1 MDKIKI
7 SELMRPIDVF
17 PAIPSDAT
25 FMDGVVALEEAN
37 EQFKTGNAPERIVL
51 VHDMKEK
58 IIGKLSPMDIVQGLE
73 PRYVEID
80 DFKSSQ
86 YSQMIRTSLLSMKD
100 QFRLWHRPL
109 GELCE
114 KANTIKIHD
123 FIKMP
128 TPDHMVMIDDN
139 VDVAFHLFVVRRH
152 GSLFVI
158 DGQNIVGLILFSD
171 VYRKI
176 RKIMKNCPVST

>member
-1 MDKIKI
+1 
-7 SELMRPIDVF
+7 
-17 PAIPSDAT
+17 
-25 FMDGVVALEEAN
+25 
-37 EQFKTGNAPERIVL
+37 
-51 VHDMKEK
+51 
-58 IIGKLSPMDIVQGLE
+58 
-73 PRYVEID
+73 
-80 DFKSSQ
+80 
-86 YSQMIRTSLLSMKD
+86 MKD